1 METNLRVLSDN
12 EIAQVHERTLSIL
25 AATGVRV
32 DTAQGRKILKKAGA
46 DVNNNTHV
54 VRFPRDMIEESL
66 KQAPHQF
73 TLGGRR
79 PNWAF
84 PLNANLCTLT
94 ADGGASYIIDDLTGN
109 RRNATY
115 QDWLDAT
122 RVIDSID
129 DVGVYWAMVDPGF
142 AQESIGDF
150 VSYFRQMTTNFSK
163 HLQDCTH
170 SVEQSRWMLEI
181 LGTVFG
187 GKENVRK
194 SNPFSFLIT
203 PVSPM
208 VIEAEHTD
216 AYLETIGWGIPIA
229 IMPMPMFGGTSP
241 ASLISTILLANC
253 ETLAMLCLAQAA
265 SPGTPVI

>member
-79 PNWAF
+79 PNWGF

-142 AQESIGDF
+142 AQ
-150 VSYFRQMTTNFSK
+150 
-163 HLQDCTH
+163 
-170 SVEQSRWMLEI
+170 
-181 LGTVFG
+181 
-187 GKENVRK
+187 
-194 SNPFSFLIT
+194 
-203 PVSPM
+203 
-208 VIEAEHTD
+208 
-216 AYLETIGWGIPIA
+216 
-229 IMPMPMFGGTSP
+229 
-241 ASLISTILLANC
+241 
-253 ETLAMLCLAQAA
+253 
-265 SPGTPVI
+265 